1 MTFVVVVADRIDQD
15 GLDLLS
21 SGGDFAVVSTVDRPE
36 RLSEEL
42 RKAHALVVRSSTQ
55 VTRDTIALATEL
67 RVIARAGMGVDNI
80 DVAAA
85 TEAGIAVLNTP
96 GANTISA
103 AEHTLALLL
112 ALLRNVPRA
121 MSSLQGGQWDR
132 KRFGGTELHGK
143 TLSALGLGR
152 IGQHVV
158 HLAHAFGMRVLAHD
172 PYLSPELASD
182 LQVTLVSL
190 EDALRQADV
199 VTLHL
204 PLTDDT
210 RRIMNASRFAL
221 MKPTAVL
228 VNTARGGLVDD
239 VALVAALDAGKLS
252 GAALDV
258 FESEPLDPD
267 SPLRTS
273 EKIVLTPH
281 LAASTAEA
289 QKRVSLEVCE
299 AVKRALAVGDV
310 SGAINRSELVGASKS

>member
-1 MTFVVVVADRIDQD
+1 VTFVVVVADKIDQD
-15 GLDLLS
+15 GLNLLS
-21 SGGDFAVVSTVDRPE
+21 SGGDFEVISTVDRPE
-36 RLSEEL
+36 RLAAEL
-42 RKAHALVVRSSTQ
+42 PKAHALLVRSSTQ
-55 VTRDTIALATEL
+55 VTRHTIALAKDL
-67 RVIARAGMGVDNI
+67 KVIARAGMGVDNI

-103 AEHTLALLL
+103 AEHTIALLL
-112 ALLRNVPRA
+112 ALIRNVPQA
-121 MSSLQGGQWDR
+121 MTSLQSGKWDR

-158 HLAHAFGMRVLAHD
+158 RLAQAFGMRVLAHD
-172 PYLSPELASD
+172 PYLSAELAGE
-182 LQVTLVSL
+182 LQVTRVTL

-199 VTLHL
+199 VTLHM
-204 PLTDDT
+204 PLTDET
-210 RRIMNASRFAL
+210 RRIMNASRFGL

-228 VNTARGGLVDD
+228 VNTARGGLIDD
-239 VALVAALDAGKLS
+239 LALVAALDAGELS

-267 SPLRTS
+267 SPLRAC

-289 QKRVSLEVCE
+289 QKRVALEVC
-299 AVKRALAVGDV
+299 ASVKRALAVGDV
-310 SGAINRSELVGASKS
+310 SGAMNRSELVGASRS